1 MKVRINLVLLSLLY
15 FPIIVQGHDGKTHI
29 SDMLAVLPF
38 GTEHSVKGDSIYNL
52 CESVQNFIDQSGQ
65 YPPFIKSIPQFS
77 RLSFENHRLFMHW
90 GFNSSPRDFSRL
102 ADDFIEIYYNQG
114 RLSDTDVDLFWSNL
128 ENFWNSERDKVIQ
141 EACMAFYGENRRYIF
156 VGKEEKV
163 KAFLTILYCT
173 HILGD
178 LSSDRKDL
186 VEQLPA
192 VKADINKAIDTLAR
206 TYSFGENTSTSFFK
220 KAINWLIRDN
230 DKIASAFKSEM
241 DAINNPVEYLN
252 KLKNSFTPFV
262 LSLSGSMCEYQSV
275 FLERGYVLKS

>member
-15 FPIIVQGHDGKTHI
+15 SPIIVQGHDGKTHI

-65 YPPFIKSIPQFS
+65 YPPFIKNIPQFS

-192 VKADINKAIDTLAR
+192 AIVR
-206 TYSFGENTSTSFFK
+206 
-220 KAINWLIRDN
+220 
-230 DKIASAFKSEM
+230 
-241 DAINNPVEYLN
+241 
-252 KLKNSFTPFV
+252 
-262 LSLSGSMCEYQSV
+262 
-275 FLERGYVLKS
+275 